1 MRMILSTETR
11 ESRCPARTG
20 GSARSARRAAGAT
33 NRRCGP
39 QPGRS
44 SAPSIRTAAGWPR
57 GPMEV
62 SAGGDASGRRPW
74 RPDVRRAI
82 VLAARNI
89 RKVAN
94 RQVPQTW
101 QVATSAGV
109 TIEQRVMPLDRVGCY
124 VPGGRYPLPSS
135 LLMTAVTA
143 RAAGVNDVVAVCPR
157 PDPTVMLAAL
167 EAGVSRLFRLGG
179 AHAIAALAYGTDYG
193 SARRQDRRARQR
205 LRRGREGAGGAGLCD
220 RFSCRTQ
227 RNRHRVGLGTR
238 GLDRRRPHRAGRTRS
253 GCASDSADA
262 LPTARCRR
270 GKGMRAAVT
279 SRRSCSGGPEE
290 ARRDRRHTVHRRSHR
305 DQRAHRSRAR
315 RLRRRQR
322 GQRLTRA
329 GTVFVGARSA
339 QALGDYI
346 TGSNH
351 VLPTGGAARARGGL
365 SAADFVR
372 VTSVQRVSARGLENS
387 RAARLPC
394 ARAEGLVAHA
404 RSIEMRL
411 EGLRAEAMGEV
422 GAKEGTRP

>member
-1 MRMILSTETR
+1 
-11 ESRCPARTG
+11 
-20 GSARSARRAAGAT
+20 
-33 NRRCGP
+33 
-39 QPGRS
+39 
-44 SAPSIRTAAGWPR
+44 
-57 GPMEV
+57 MEV
-62 SAGGDASGRRPW
+62 TAGEMRRGAA
-74 RPDVRRAI
+74 RVAANVRRAI

-109 TIEQRVMPLDRVGCY
+109 TIEQRVIPLDRVGCY

-157 PDPTVMLAAL
+157 PDPAVMLAAL

-179 AHAIAALAYGTDYG
+179 AHAIAALAYGTSYG
-193 SARRQDRRARQR
+193 SARRQDRGTRQR

-220 RFSCRTQ
+220 RFSCRAQ

-238 GLDRRRPHRAGRTRS
+238 GLDRRRPHRTGRTRS

-262 LPTARCRR
+262 IPTARCRR
-270 GKGMRAAVT
+270 GKGVRAAVT
-279 SRRSCSGGPEE
+279 RGRSRGSGPEE

-322 GQRLTRA
+322 GPTADSCGNCLRRRGERASSRRLHDGVEPRASDRRCRACTRRAQCRRFRSGDLGAAGQRTWPENGWAA
-329 GTVFVGARSA
+329 GGCFGAR
-339 QALGDYI
+339 
-346 TGSNH
+346 
-351 VLPTGGAARARGGL
+351 
-365 SAADFVR
+365 
-372 VTSVQRVSARGLENS
+372 
-387 RAARLPC
+387 
-394 ARAEGLVAHA
+394 
-404 RSIEMRL
+404 
-411 EGLRAEAMGEV
+411 
-422 GAKEGTRP
+422 

>member
-1 MRMILSTETR
+1 MRIIESTSTR
-11 ESRCPARTG
+11 EVDALVAHRADRDPLVERRVRRIVGAV
-20 GSARSARRAAGAT
+20 RSQGDRALLRYAQQLDGLE
-33 NRRCGP
+33 
-39 QPGRS
+39 
-44 SAPSIRTAAGWPR
+44 

-62 SAGGDASGRRPW
+62 SVAEMARAAAGVPA
-74 RPDVRRAI
+74 DVRRAI

-101 QVATSAGV
+101 QVATCAGV
-109 TIEQRVMPLDRVGCY
+109 TIEQRVIPLDRVGCY

-179 AHAIAALAYGTDYG
+179 AHAIAALAYGTNTVPRVDKIVG
-193 SARRQDRRARQR
+193 PGQR

-220 RFSCRTQ
+220 RFSCRAQ

-238 GLDRRRPHRAGRTRS
+238 GLDRRRPHCTGRTRS

-262 LPTARCRR
+262 IPTARCRR
-270 GKGMRAAVT
+270 GKGVRAAVT
-279 SRRSCSGGPEE
+279 TRRSCSSGPEE
-290 ARRDRRHTVHRRSHR
+290 ARRDHRHTVHRRSHR

-322 GQRLTRA
+322 GPTADSCGNCLRRRGERPSSRRLHDGVEPRASYRRCRAYARRAQCRRFRSSDLGAKSQRTWLENGRA
-329 GTVFVGARSA
+329 AGGCFGAR
-339 QALGDYI
+339 
-346 TGSNH
+346 
-351 VLPTGGAARARGGL
+351 
-365 SAADFVR
+365 
-372 VTSVQRVSARGLENS
+372 
-387 RAARLPC
+387 
-394 ARAEGLVAHA
+394 
-404 RSIEMRL
+404 
-411 EGLRAEAMGEV
+411 
-422 GAKEGTRP
+422 